1 MSALQGL
8 AARFLGRGAPAPVGP
23 IGLDLAQEKLH
34 MVQLE
39 ERAGELAVRARL
51 SIPYPDGRDALIAAP
66 RRFSAFVR
74 QALKGAPFSGR
85 RVVTCLPAGA
95 CRIMNLSY
103 QAPAG
108 QTAEDVIVTEVMHRL
123 GGKADDLVI
132 DYLPIRSRGKGST
145 EHTVLAAVARRGEV
159 TSYLDTLH
167 RAGLEV
173 DALDIGPAALRRL
186 VASLDRD
193 NNHPSV
199 LLVNFG
205 RDRSFLTVIAGKRLI
220 MDRELTF
227 GEKNLAEQLGQ
238 RLNMEE
244 DEALRLLYRYGLARV
259 GAEAQGDSTDL
270 SDEDIVRSIAEIL
283 KPQFLE
289 FTDEVHK
296 ALIYTASETR
306 GESVERVELL
316 GSVAD
321 YPGAAR
327 FLGEMFSIPVR
338 VMNPLDLFARSSSPA
353 NRQDTESPV
362 RLALATGLALRG
374 FSAYE

>member
-8 AARFLGRGAPAPVGP
+8 AARFLSRAAPAAVGP
-23 IGLDLAQEKLH
+23 VGLDLAQEKLH
-34 MVQLE
+34 MVQFE
-39 ERAGELAVRARL
+39 EKGGELQLRARI
-51 SIPYPDGRDALIAAP
+51 SIPYPDSRAELIASP
-66 RRFSAFVR
+66 RRFAAFVR
-74 QALKGAPFSGR
+74 EALKGAPFAGR

-95 CRIMNLSY
+95 CRILNLSY
-103 QAPAG
+103 QVEAG
-108 QTAEDVIVTEVMHRL
+108 KSADEAIVTEVMHRI
-123 GGKADDLVI
+123 GGNVDDLVI

-145 EHTVLAAVARRGEV
+145 EHTVLAAVAQRAEV
-159 TSYLDTLH
+159 IAYLDTLTG
-167 RAGLEV
+167 AGLEV
-173 DALDIGPAALRRL
+173 EALDIGPAALRRL
-186 VASLDRD
+186 VASLDRE

-205 RDRSFLTVIAGKRLI
+205 REKSFLTVIAGKRLI
-220 MDRELTF
+220 MDRELNF
-227 GEKNLAEQLGQ
+227 GERNLVDQLGQ
-238 RLNMEE
+238 RLNMQE
-244 DEALRLLYRYGLARV
+244 DEALKLLYRYGLARD
-259 GAEAQGDSTDL
+259 GDGLQGEGPGPG
-270 SDEDIVRSIAEIL
+270 DEEIVKSIAEIL

-338 VMNPLDLFARSSSPA
+338 EMNPLALFDRSPRPA
-353 NRQDTESPV
+353 GLDDSESPV
-362 RLALATGLALRG
+362 RMALATGLALRG